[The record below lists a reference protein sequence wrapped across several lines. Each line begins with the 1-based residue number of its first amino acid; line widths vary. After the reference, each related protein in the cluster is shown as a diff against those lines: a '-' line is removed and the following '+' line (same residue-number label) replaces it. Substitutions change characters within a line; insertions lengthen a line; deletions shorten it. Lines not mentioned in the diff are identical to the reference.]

1 MPPERS
7 QEELE
12 TRHEQVSFLHIGIS
26 TSNRRERNYW
36 SAIFQCLKRKQ
47 EVCIIYII
55 WVASTEIWRFFWSW
69 CLHQPSNVLV
79 LCILNIFANMFQNRN
94 QGFTYTACSARH
106 LHIGNLWMNLL
117 PSIQLVEKAG
127 GIFPWQQGTARA
139 GRTWCQACGTSHRN
153 SVLAERSLTSRER
166 SHIPPWKKEN
176 HRLKSTKRDIGY
188 VSFQEPFPFWPFQVL
203 IWLRFC
209 WSRIKNINIGIES
222 HGVKRWI
229 LRNIFSCH
237 AEK

>member
-36 SAIFQCLKRKQ
+36 FAIFQCLKRKQ
-47 EVCIIYII
+47 EVCIIYIYII

-117 PSIQLVEKAG
+117 PSIQLVGKAG
-127 GIFPWQQGTARA
+127 GIFTWQQGTARA

-166 SHIPPWKKEN
+166 SHIPPWQKDCKNWTQKCFGHVGMLPELVAVTTLTVTSL
-176 HRLKSTKRDIGY
+176 RRDPEINLHLPQLHPGWG
-188 VSFQEPFPFWPFQVL
+188 FP
-203 IWLRFC
+203 
-209 WSRIKNINIGIES
+209 S
-222 HGVKRWI
+222 
-229 LRNIFSCH
+229 
-237 AEK
+237 